1 MHTID
6 TVVIGAGQAGLAAS
20 RCLAE
25 RGVDHVGLE
34 RGRIAE
40 RGRSERWDSLRLL
53 TPNWMS
59 RLPGWSYRGAD
70 PHGYMTAT
78 ETAAFLQGYA
88 VASSAPVIEESA
100 VVRLHHHIDGFDVVT
115 TNAHWRATNVVIATG
130 WSDEPAVP
138 TMASRLKSS
147 IAQVVP
153 SSYRHPGSLPDG
165 GVLIVGASATGV
177 QLAEELA
184 GAGRDVVLAVGNH
197 TRVPRLYR
205 GMDIF
210 WWLERIGSLDRTI
223 DELPDE
229 VVRREPSLQL
239 VGQPDHRNLDLT
251 TLRQMGVELAGRVT
265 DIDQQHVNF
274 KPDLAANVAAAQ
286 LRLRKL
292 LSKIDRHIDD
302 SGLAS
307 EVLDP
312 EPQQSLTVTEHLHRL
327 DLRDRGITSVIW
339 ATGHR
344 RSYPWLRIPI
354 LDEHGEIRQHRGV
367 TPLPGLYV
375 LGQRFQYHRN
385 SNFIDGV
392 GRDAEFVADHLVS
405 QRAARLSPA

>member
-1 MHTID
+1 
-6 TVVIGAGQAGLAAS
+6 
-20 RCLAE
+20 
-25 RGVDHVGLE
+25 
-34 RGRIAE
+34 
-40 RGRSERWDSLRLL
+40 
-53 TPNWMS
+53 
-59 RLPGWSYRGAD
+59 
-70 PHGYMTAT
+70 
-78 ETAAFLQGYA
+78 
-88 VASSAPVIEESA
+88 
-100 VVRLHHHIDGFDVVT
+100 
-115 TNAHWRATNVVIATG
+115 
-130 WSDEPAVP
+130 
-138 TMASRLKSS
+138 
-147 IAQVVP
+147 
-153 SSYRHPGSLPDG
+153 
-165 GVLIVGASATGV
+165 
-177 QLAEELA
+177 
-184 GAGRDVVLAVGNH
+184 
-197 TRVPRLYR
+197 
-205 GMDIF
+205 
-210 WWLERIGSLDRTI
+210 
-223 DELPDE
+223 
-229 VVRREPSLQL
+229 
-239 VGQPDHRNLDLT
+239 
-251 TLRQMGVELAGRVT
+251 MGVELAGRVT